1 MENVTLTIDGR
12 QLSVAKGTSVLK
24 AAIEAGIQVP
34 YYCYHPGL
42 GIDASCRVCLVKI
55 EKMAKLQT
63 SCSTPVAE
71 GMVVHTQDP
80 EAVEGRKGVFEF
92 LLINHPLDCPV
103 CDKGGECPLQDFSN
117 QFGNDH
123 SRMDFPRRTFDGEGV
138 RADIDFGPTLM
149 LNRNRCILC
158 TRCSRFMAEVDG
170 DAQIGTINRGN
181 GSEIAT
187 FNEQGVHSLLSGN
200 LMDVCPVGAITTR
213 QYRFRSRPW
222 DNPRAVDTTC
232 TLCAKGCGTTA
243 WLKAKPEWA
252 KGARLARMTPR
263 YNAQVNDFWMCDIGR
278 FQYLWVEGEQ
288 RLRKPMILTKDGVQ
302 QVATWKDALMRVRD
316 LLNAAG
322 RKDPASVRMLASA
335 HASHEELY
343 LLKRLAEDLKG
354 DGGASHVHVAWRRTE
369 KQQPASTK
377 FRVPAV
383 DAPNVNG
390 ARDLGLAVVGDGDA
404 DLSALR
410 TAIDQGR
417 VAVLY
422 IVDPGPDGSMGD
434 LGWLIDARKA
444 GRVPVI
450 VFQGVLQSD
459 LSKIADV
466 VLPGAAWVEKD
477 ATYTN
482 DQGMVQAASKAIN
495 APGEAVED
503 WQILTSVAAA
513 LGLPYTY
520 TTSQQVR
527 ADVAAFMTAPAL
539 TLRLAQGHPEQG
551 RGVSERALDEVERA
565 RVEREYATLTEA
577 VFNRA
582 VSAEHWLKTSN
593 PMERWKWDAM
603 FQDLPPVKGHNV
615 QMENMAQATVIPLR
629 LVTDE
634 ISRASE

>member
-1 MENVTLTIDGR
+1 METVTLTIDGR
-12 QLSVAKGTSVLK
+12 QLSVPKGTSVLR

-34 YYCYHPGL
+34 FYCYHPGL

-55 EKMAKLQT
+55 EKMPKLQT

-71 GMVVHTQDP
+71 GMVVRTQDP

-103 CDKGGECPLQDFSN
+103 CDKGGECPLQDFSYA
-117 QFGNDH
+117 FGNDE

-138 RADIDFGPTLM
+138 KADVDFGPTLM

-158 TRCSRFMAEVDG
+158 TRCIRFMAEVDG

-181 GSEIAT
+181 GSEVAT

-222 DNPRAVDTTC
+222 DNPHAVDTTC
-232 TLCAKGCGTTA
+232 TLCAKGCSTTA

-252 KGARLARMTPR
+252 KGARLARITPR
-263 YNAQVNDFWMCDIGR
+263 HNAAVNDFWMCDIGR
-278 FQYLWVEGEQ
+278 FQYLWIEGEQ
-288 RLRKPMILTKDGVQ
+288 RLRKPLINTKDGIQ
-302 QVATWKDALMRVRD
+302 QVVTWKDALTRVRD

-335 HASHEELY
+335 HASHEEMY
-343 LLKRLAEDLKG
+343 LLKRLAEDLEG
-354 DGGASHVHVAWRRTE
+354 ESGASHVHVAWRRTE
-369 KQQPASTK
+369 KQQPPNTR

-390 ARDLGLAVVGDGDA
+390 AKDLGLSVVAKADGDA
-404 DLSALR
+404 DLSGLR
-410 TAIDQGR
+410 AAIDQAR
-417 VAVLY
+417 VGVLY

-434 LGWLIDARKA
+434 VSWLVDARKS

-450 VFQGVLQSD
+450 VYQGVLQND
-459 LSKIADV
+459 LAKIADV
-466 VLPGAAWVEKD
+466 VLPGSAWVEKD

-482 DQGMVQAASKAIN
+482 DQGLVQAASKAIN
-495 APGEAVED
+495 APGESVED

-520 TTSQQVR
+520 TSSQQVR
-527 ADVAAFMTAPAL
+527 ADVAAYFSRPAL
-539 TLRLAQGHPEQG
+539 
-551 RGVSERALDEVERA
+551 SERALDEVERA
-565 RVEREYATLTEA
+565 RVEREYAGLA
-577 VFNRA
+577 RQVFNRP
-582 VSAEHWLKTSN
+582 VSAEHWLKASN
-593 PMERWKWDAM
+593 PMERWKWDTM

-615 QMENMAQATVIPLR
+615 QMEQMSQPTVISLR
-629 LVTDE
+629 LVTEE

>member
-1 MENVTLTIDGR
+1 MDLVTLTIDGR
-12 QLSVAKGTSVLK
+12 QLSVPKGTTVLR

-55 EKMAKLQT
+55 EKMPKLQT

-71 GMVVHTQDP
+71 GMVVHTQDQ
-80 EAVEGRKGVFEF
+80 EAVDGRKGVFEF

-103 CDKGGECPLQDFSN
+103 CDKGGECPLQDSSYAS
-117 QFGNDH
+117 GNDE

-138 RADIDFGPTLM
+138 KADVDFGPTLM
-149 LNRNRCILC
+149 PNRNRCILC
-158 TRCSRFMAEVDG
+158 TRCIRFMAEVDG

-187 FNEQGVHSLLSGN
+187 FNEQGVHSVLSGN
-200 LMDVCPVGAITTR
+200 LMDVCPVGAITTK

-222 DNPRAVDTTC
+222 DNPHAVDTTC
-232 TLCAKGCGTTA
+232 TLCAKGCSTTA

-252 KGARLARMTPR
+252 KGARLARITPR
-263 YNAQVNDFWMCDIGR
+263 YNGQVNDFWMCDIGR
-278 FQYLWVEGEQ
+278 FQYLWVEGEN
-288 RLRKPMILTKDGVQ
+288 RLRRPTLNTREGVQ
-302 QVATWKDALMRVRD
+302 QAVTWKDALTRVRD

-335 HASHEELY
+335 HASIEEMY

-354 DGGASHVHVAWRRTE
+354 EGGASHVHVAWRRTE
-369 KQQPASTK
+369 KPQPANTK
-377 FRVPAV
+377 FNVPSV

-390 ARDLGLAVVGDGDA
+390 AKDLGLAAVARADGDA
-404 DLSALR
+404 DLSGLR

-422 IVDPGPDGSMGD
+422 VLDPGPDASMGD
-434 LGWLIDARKA
+434 LSWLVEARKS

-450 VFQGVLQSD
+450 IYEGVLQTE

-477 ATYTN
+477 AIYTN
-482 DQGMVQAASKAIN
+482 EQGLVQAASKAIN
-495 APGEAVED
+495 APGESVED

-520 TTSQQVR
+520 TASQQVR
-527 ADVAAFMTAPAL
+527 ADVARAIGGNYAAL
-539 TLRLAQGHPEQG
+539 GEQQ
-551 RGVSERALDEVERA
+551 
-565 RVEREYATLTEA
+565 
-577 VFNRA
+577 FNQV

-593 PMERWKWDAM
+593 PMERWKWDTM

-615 QMENMAQATVIPLR
+615 QMEQMSQPTVIPLR
-629 LVTDE
+629 LVTEE

>member
-1 MENVTLTIDGR
+1 MDLVTLTIDGR
-12 QLSVAKGTSVLK
+12 QLSVPKGTSVLR

-55 EKMAKLQT
+55 EKMPKLQT

-71 GMVVHTQDP
+71 GMVVHTQDQ
-80 EAVEGRKGVFEF
+80 EAVDGRKGVFEF

-103 CDKGGECPLQDFSN
+103 CDKGGECPLQDFSYA
-117 QFGNDH
+117 FGNDE

-138 RADIDFGPTLM
+138 KADVDFGPTLM

-158 TRCSRFMAEVDG
+158 TRCIRFMAEVDG

-181 GSEIAT
+181 GSEVAT

-200 LMDVCPVGAITTR
+200 LMDVCPVGAITTK

-222 DNPRAVDTTC
+222 DNPHAVDTIC
-232 TLCAKGCGTTA
+232 TLCSKGCNTTS

-252 KGARLARMTPR
+252 KGARLARITPR

-288 RLRKPMILTKDGVQ
+288 RLRKPLINTKEGVQ
-302 QVATWKDALMRVRD
+302 QVVTWKDALTRVRD

-335 HASHEELY
+335 HASIEEMY

-354 DGGASHVHVAWRRTE
+354 EGGASHVHVAWRRTE
-369 KQQPASTK
+369 KPQPPNTK
-377 FRVPAV
+377 FRVPSI

-390 ARDLGLAVVGDGDA
+390 AKDLGLAAIATSDGDA

-410 TAIDQGR
+410 SAIDQGR

-422 IVDPGPDGSMGD
+422 VLDPGPDASMGD
-434 LGWLIDARKA
+434 LSWLVEARKS

-450 VFQGVLQSD
+450 IYEGVLQTE

-477 ATYTN
+477 AIYTN
-482 DQGMVQAASKAIN
+482 EQGMVQPASKAIN
-495 APGEAVED
+495 APGESVED

-520 TTSQQVR
+520 TASQQVR
-527 ADVAAFMTAPAL
+527 ADVARHLGANAQYS
-539 TLRLAQGHPEQG
+539 TLGEQQ
-551 RGVSERALDEVERA
+551 
-565 RVEREYATLTEA
+565 
-577 VFNRA
+577 FNQV

-593 PMERWKWDAM
+593 PMERWKWDTM

-615 QMENMAQATVIPLR
+615 QMEQMSQPTVIPLR
-629 LVTDE
+629 LVTEE

>member
-12 QLSVAKGTSVLK
+12 QLSVPKGTSVLK

-42 GIDASCRVCLVKI
+42 AVDASCRVCLVKI
-55 EKMAKLQT
+55 EKMPKLQT

-103 CDKGGECPLQDFSN
+103 CDKGGECPLQDFSYA
-117 QFGNDH
+117 FGNDE

-138 RADIDFGPTLM
+138 KADVDFGPTLM

-200 LMDVCPVGAITTR
+200 LMDVCPVGAITTK

-222 DNPRAVDTTC
+222 DNPHAVDTTC
-232 TLCAKGCGTTA
+232 TLCAKGCSTTA

-252 KGARLARMTPR
+252 KGARLARITPR
-263 YNAQVNDFWMCDIGR
+263 YNGQVNDFWMCDIGR

-288 RLRKPMILTKDGVQ
+288 RLRKPLINTKEGVQ

-316 LLNAAG
+316 LLNVAG
-322 RKDPASVRMLASA
+322 RKDPASVRILASA
-335 HASHEELY
+335 HASHEEMY

-369 KQQPASTK
+369 KPQPANTK
-377 FRVPAV
+377 FPIPAI

-390 ARDLGLAVVGDGDA
+390 ARDLGLSAIAKVDGDA
-404 DLSALR
+404 DLSQLR
-410 TAIDQGR
+410 AAVDQDR

-422 IVDPGPDGSMGD
+422 VLDPGPDGSMGD
-434 LGWLIDARKA
+434 VSWIVEARKS
-444 GRVPVI
+444 GRVPVVI
-450 VFQGVLQSD
+450 YEGVLQTE

-466 VLPGAAWVEKD
+466 VLPGSAWVEKD

-482 DQGMVQAASKAIN
+482 EKGIVQAVSKAIN
-495 APGEAVED
+495 APGESVED
-503 WQILTSVAAA
+503 WQIITSVAAA
-513 LGLPYTY
+513 LGLPFTY
-520 TTSQQVR
+520 TASQQVR
-527 ADVAAFMTAPAL
+527 ADVARHLSAKP
-539 TLRLAQGHPEQG
+539 
-551 RGVSERALDEVERA
+551 
-565 RVEREYATLTEA
+565 EYATLTET
-577 VFNRA
+577 VFNRP
-582 VSAEHWLKTSN
+582 VSAEHWLEASN
-593 PMERWKWDAM
+593 PMERWKWDTM

-615 QMENMAQATVIPLR
+615 QMEQMSQPTVIPLR
-629 LVTDE
+629 LVTEE
-634 ISRASE
+634 ISRTSE

>member
-1 MENVTLTIDGR
+1 MDLVTLTIDGR
-12 QLSVAKGTSVLK
+12 QLSVPKGTSVLK

-71 GMVVHTQDP
+71 GMVVLTQDP
-80 EAVEGRKGVFEF
+80 EAVDGRKGVFEF

-103 CDKGGECPLQDFSN
+103 CDKGGECPLQDFSYS
-117 QFGNDH
+117 FGNDE
-123 SRMDFPRRTFDGEGV
+123 SRMDFPRRTFDGDGV
-138 RADIDFGPTLM
+138 KADVDFGPTLM

-158 TRCSRFMAEVDG
+158 TRCIRFMAEVDG

-181 GSEIAT
+181 GSEVAT
-187 FNEQGVHSLLSGN
+187 FNEEGVHSILSGN

-222 DNPRAVDTTC
+222 DNPHAVDTTC
-232 TLCAKGCGTTA
+232 TLCAKGCNTTA

-252 KGARLARMTPR
+252 KGARLARITPR
-263 YNAQVNDFWMCDIGR
+263 YNGQINDFWMCDIGR

-288 RLRKPMILTKDGVQ
+288 RLRKPLINTKDGVQ

-322 RKDPASVRMLASA
+322 RKDPGSVRMLVSA
-335 HASHEELY
+335 HAAHEEMF

-354 DGGASHVHVAWRRTE
+354 EGGASHVHVAWRRTE
-369 KQQPASTK
+369 KQQPANTK
-377 FRVPAV
+377 FRVPAI
-383 DAPNVNG
+383 DAPNVTG
-390 ARDLGLAVVGDGDA
+390 AKDLGLATTANGDGDA
-404 DLSALR
+404 DLAALM

-422 IVDPGPDGSMGD
+422 VHDPGPDGSLGD
-434 LGWLIDARKA
+434 VSWIVEARKA
-444 GRVPVI
+444 GRLPIVI
-450 VFQGVLQSD
+450 YQGVLQTE

-466 VLPGAAWVEKD
+466 VLPGATWVEKD

-482 DQGMVQAASKAIN
+482 EAGIVQAASKAIN
-495 APGEAVED
+495 APGESVED

-520 TTSQQVR
+520 TSSAQVR
-527 ADVAAFMTAPAL
+527 ADVAVNLSSRP
-539 TLRLAQGHPEQG
+539 
-551 RGVSERALDEVERA
+551 
-565 RVEREYATLTEA
+565 EYAGLAEL
-577 VFNRA
+577 VFNRV

-593 PMERWKWDAM
+593 PMERWKWDTM

-615 QMENMAQATVIPLR
+615 QMEQMSTPTVIPLR
-629 LVTDE
+629 LVTEE
-634 ISRASE
+634 ISRASD